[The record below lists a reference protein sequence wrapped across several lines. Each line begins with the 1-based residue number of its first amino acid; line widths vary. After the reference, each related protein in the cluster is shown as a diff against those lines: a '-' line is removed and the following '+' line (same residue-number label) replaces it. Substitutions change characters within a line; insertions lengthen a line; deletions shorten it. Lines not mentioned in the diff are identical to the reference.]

1 MRWQEVE
8 MAACREDTRAEF
20 GVLFVGGIGKEHP
33 GSAISAFAAALYG
46 WLFRW
51 NRGTSLSEKPSPAL
65 QDAVLSPAAGDD
77 GGPAHVTLE
86 VPLQLR
92 SGTRPGRWLL
102 AESSWADVSALP
114 RFVDLAHWIWKVS
127 TCLLVLQFVIP
138 MRRNWLQS
146 GPDGPNPAPLYR
158 RVGVVLCYLI
168 LMGLAA
174 ILSVLLS
181 LVLFAVAITALL
193 PIPRID
199 RAVRWV
205 MVKLS
210 AVLGDSYVLAHCP
223 VAFAAMRSRVA
234 RDLGWL
240 QDRCNRV
247 AVVGHSQ
254 GAAIAHQVLQ
264 ERGDRPGNLR
274 AFITLGQGISKLH
287 LLQEMDWDP
296 NVRQAA
302 LRSRWLVAIGLGM
315 AGFPA
320 LGWVASRLAD
330 ATFSL
335 TPAVIAIPMIPIG
348 FLLIFWGVCH
358 AMKAV
363 GSKCDNNLSLC
374 IDRADFVWTDFYA
387 SADPVSNGPLIS
399 RTGGEQCKPKNCRGI
414 VASPSPCNE
423 IYNGSSLLTDHNSYL
438 RNQDQFL
445 PALLNALT
453 TAAYHDQCGN
463 TTDWQL
469 VGDDHLD
476 QAKRRRR
483 RLVRGLVTARVLMA
497 GVVVLAWLRSP
508 VRVFEGPMNQ
518 LTHLANPHMHMSHG
532 LVRLVAVALITA
544 ASYLVVAVIPRQV
557 IEYQNTQ
564 RFFRTAKP
572 YGDEPVTGEPAGD
585 ATQDKPTSLPPK
597 KRWSTLIQ
605 AGNK

>member
-1 MRWQEVE
+1 
-8 MAACREDTRAEF
+8 MAECVEDTRAEF
-20 GVLFVGGIGKEHP
+20 GVLFVGGIGKERP
-33 GSAISAFAAALYG
+33 GSAVSALAAALYG

-65 QDAVLSPAAGDD
+65 LDAVLSPAAGDD

-86 VPLQLR
+86 VPLRLKR
-92 SGTRPGRWLL
+92 GTRQGHWLL

-138 MRRNWLQS
+138 MRRHWLQS
-146 GPDGPNPAPLYR
+146 GPDGPNPLPLYR
-158 RVGVVLCYLI
+158 RVAVVLGYLA
-168 LMGLAA
+168 LMGVAA
-174 ILSVLLS
+174 VLSVLLS

-210 AVLGDSYVLAHCP
+210 AILGDSYVLAHCP
-223 VAFAAMRSRVA
+223 VAFAAMRTRVA

-264 ERGDRPGNLR
+264 ERGDHPGNLR

-296 NVRQAA
+296 DVRQAA
-302 LRSRWLVAIGLGM
+302 LRSRWLVAIGLGA
-315 AGFPA
+315 AGLPA
-320 LGWVASRLAD
+320 LGWVTSRLAA
-330 ATFSL
+330 ATFLSAH
-335 TPAVIAIPMIPIG
+335 AVIAIPMIPIG
-348 FLLIFWGVCH
+348 FVLIFWGVRH

-363 GSKCDNNLSLC
+363 GKRCDNNLSLC

-399 RTGGEQCKPKNCRGI
+399 RTDGEQCKPKTCRGTI
-414 VASPSPCNE
+414 ASPSPCNE
-423 IYNGSSLLTDHNSYL
+423 VYNGSSLLTDHNSYL

-453 TAAYHDQCGN
+453 TAAYHDDSGN
-463 TTDWQL
+463 TASWQL

-476 QAKRRRR
+476 EAKRRRR
-483 RLVRGLVTARVLMA
+483 RLVRGLVTARVLIA
-497 GVVVLAWLRSP
+497 GVMVLAWLHSP
-508 VRVFEGPMNQ
+508 VRVFQGPMNQ
-518 LTHLANPHMHMSHG
+518 LTHLAGPHMHMSHG

-544 ASYLVVAVIPRQV
+544 ASYLVVAVIPHQI
-557 IEYQNTQ
+557 IEYRNIQ
-564 RFFRTAKP
+564 RFFQTAEP
-572 YGDEPVTGEPAGD
+572 NGDEPATGEPAGD
-585 ATQDKPTSLPPK
+585 ATQDKLTSLPPQ
-597 KRWSTLIQ
+597 SVEVTLIQ
-605 AGNK
+605 TGIK

>member
-1 MRWQEVE
+1 
-8 MAACREDTRAEF
+8 MAECTEDTRAEF
-20 GVLFVGGIGKEHP
+20 GVLFVGGIGKGRP
-33 GSAISAFAAALYG
+33 GSVISAFAAALYG

-51 NRGTSLSEKPSPAL
+51 NGGTSLSEKPSPAL
-65 QDAVLSPAAGDD
+65 QDVVLSPEAAGD

-86 VPLQLR
+86 VPLRLQ
-92 SGTRPGRWLL
+92 SGTRQGRWLL

-138 MRRNWLQS
+138 MRRHWLQS

-158 RVGVVLCYLI
+158 RVGVVLCYLV

-174 ILSVLLS
+174 VLSVLLS

-199 RAVRWV
+199 QAVRWV

-223 VAFAAMRSRVA
+223 VAFAATRSRVA

-330 ATFSL
+330 ATFSPA
-335 TPAVIAIPMIPIG
+335 PAVIAIPMIPIG
-348 FLLIFWGVCH
+348 FLLIFWGVRH

-363 GSKCDNNLSLC
+363 GNKCDNNLSLC
-374 IDRADFVWTDFYA
+374 IDQADFVWTDFYA

-399 RTGGEQCKPKNCRGI
+399 RTDGEQCKLKSCRGTI
-414 VASPSPCNE
+414 ASPSPCNE
-423 IYNGSSLLTDHNSYL
+423 IYNRSSLLADHNSYL

-453 TAAYHDQCGN
+453 TAAYHDNCGS
-463 TTDWQL
+463 TADWQL

-508 VRVFEGPMNQ
+508 VRVFQGPMNQ
-518 LTHLANPHMHMSHG
+518 LTHLADPHMHMSHG

-544 ASYLVVAVIPRQV
+544 VSYLVVAVIPRQI

-564 RFFRTAKP
+564 RFFHKAEP
-572 YGDEPVTGEPAGD
+572 CGGEPVTGESADD
-585 ATQDKPTSLPPK
+585 ATQDKLTSLPP
-597 KRWSTLIQ
+597 SSVGVTLIQ